1 MLWQFEI
8 LVFFTFAVM
17 PVQIQILISLLFSQ
31 GVSNTM
37 HLMTTRYHIG
47 MYVVTGC
54 LQSLLPRLP
63 RLNNNRSL

>member
-1 MLWQFEI
+1 MWWQFEI

-17 PVQIQILISLLFSQ
+17 PVSILISLLFSQ

-47 MYVVTGC
+47 MYVVAGC
-54 LQSLLPRLP
+54 LQSLPPRLP

>member
-1 MLWQFEI
+1 MWWQFEI

-17 PVQIQILISLLFSQ
+17 PVSILISLLFSQ

-47 MYVVTGC
+47 MYVVTRC

>member
-17 PVQIQILISLLFSQ
+17 PVSILISLLFSQ

-54 LQSLLPRLP
+54 LQSLRPRLP